1 MDSCLIHIMF
11 RYVSSGQWFVCIVT
25 DQRSFQGVFYK
36 RNGSLYFS
44 TVDETHNGRYSCTP
58 YNDLGTDGPSPLIQ
72 VIVQRPPQFTL
83 KPKPIYMTKLGE
95 SLTMTCDATD
105 RDGSHRALIQWTRK
119 DGIALPF
126 ARVSFEGMRMMF
138 CVRFFYSAIFFFW
151 FVNSRKQYHNRTN
164 QWNWSRNLPMRC
176 NQWSR
181 FDLYWHWNYDRK
193 RSTATALQFIGQQ
206 YGYSYNVTVGT
217 R

>member
-1 MDSCLIHIMF
+1 M
-11 RYVSSGQWFVCIVT
+11 
-25 DQRSFQGVFYK
+25 FYK

-44 TVDETHNGRYSCTP
+44 TVDESHNGRYSCTP

-95 SLTMTCDATD
+95 TLTMTCDATD

-126 ARVSFEGMRMMF
+126 ARVTFEGTITIKSHSF
-138 CVRFFYSAIFFFW
+138 GKFFKF
-151 FVNSRKQYHNRTN
+151 FVNFLGSNITIERVNETDRGIYQCHATN
-164 QWNWSRNLPMRC
+164 EAASISADTEIMIENVPPRPPYNLSA
-176 NQWSR
+176 N
-181 FDLYWHWNYDRK
+181 
-193 RSTATALQFIGQQ
+193 STDTAITLRWEPG
-206 YGYSYNVTVGT
+206 NE
-217 R
+217 